1 MRKLLAD
8 RLFPVESESIE
19 NGILCIDD
27 QERVLTVLKPGDEG
41 YNTADVERF
50 EGWIIPGM
58 VNAHCHLELSHLK
71 GIVSE
76 QTGLDG
82 FVEELMQVRSA
93 PEEIQVAAM
102 LDADFDMWNR
112 GIVAVGDIS
121 NSARSFPIKEKSNIR
136 YFTFIE
142 RFGLNP
148 DFADLAFSTGMDL
161 LKQLKSLS
169 RNTDGNLSPHA
180 PYSVSELL
188 LSKLVAH
195 ISHSNGVLSIHN
207 QETAS
212 EDEFFKT
219 GGGRMQQRMSNMNI
233 STERFVPSGKSSL
246 ETLIPKLPTSNRI
259 QLVHNTFST
268 DTDIQH
274 AIEQLPQVFW
284 CLCPS
289 ANQYIESKLP
299 PLKSLRAN
307 HCEITVGTDSLASN
321 HQLDLL
327 AELRLL
333 QQADPSVTSD
343 ELIRWSTLNGARLL
357 GFDSEL
363 GSFSKGKKPGIVLIE
378 HVDKING
385 LILPESTSRML

>member
-8 RLFPVESESIE
+8 RIFPVESEFIE
-19 NGILCIDD
+19 NGILCIDE
-27 QERVLTVLKPGDEG
+27 QERILSVLKPGDEG
-41 YNTADVERF
+41 YNPDDAEHY

-71 GIVSE
+71 GSVSE
-76 QTGLDG
+76 NTGLDG

-93 PEEIQVAAM
+93 AEEIQTSAM
-102 LDADFDMWNR
+102 YEADRDMWKR

-121 NSARSFPIKEKSNIR
+121 NSARSFGIKEQSNIR

-148 DFADLAFSTGMDL
+148 DNADLAFLSGMEL
-161 LKQLKSLS
+161 LKQLQSMN
-169 RNTDGNLSPHA
+169 RNRDGNLSPHA
-180 PYSVSELL
+180 PYSVSEEL
-188 LSKLVAH
+188 LSKLVEH

-212 EDEFFKT
+212 EDEFFKS
-219 GGGRMQQRMSNMNI
+219 GGGRMKHRMSNMNI
-233 STERFVPSGKSSL
+233 STERFTPSGKSSL
-246 ETLIPKLPTSNRI
+246 QTLIPKLPVTNRI
-259 QLVHNTFST
+259 QLVHNTFSSE
-268 DTDIQH
+268 TDIQQALEH
-274 AIEQLPQVFW
+274 LPHLFW
-284 CLCPS
+284 CVCPS

-307 HCEITVGTDSLASN
+307 KCEITVGTDSLASN

-333 QQADPSVTSD
+333 QQADSSVTLD

-357 GFDSEL
+357 GFESEL

-378 HVDKING
+378 HVDKINA
-385 LILPESTSRML
+385 LILPQSTSRML

>member
-1 MRKLLAD
+1 
-8 RLFPVESESIE
+8 
-19 NGILCIDD
+19 
-27 QERVLTVLKPGDEG
+27 
-41 YNTADVERF
+41 
-50 EGWIIPGM
+50 
-58 VNAHCHLELSHLK
+58 
-71 GIVSE
+71 
-76 QTGLDG
+76 
-82 FVEELMQVRSA
+82 
-93 PEEIQVAAM
+93 
-102 LDADFDMWNR
+102 
-112 GIVAVGDIS
+112 
-121 NSARSFPIKEKSNIR
+121 
-136 YFTFIE
+136 
-142 RFGLNP
+142 
-148 DFADLAFSTGMDL
+148 MDL
-161 LKQLKSLS
+161 FKQLKSMS
-169 RNTDGNLSPHA
+169 QNTDGNLCPHA
-180 PYSVSELL
+180 PYSVSEQL
-188 LSKLVAH
+188 LSKLVEH
-195 ISHSNGVLSIHN
+195 IAQSNGVLSIHN

-259 QLVHNTFST
+259 QLVHNTFSI

-274 AIEQLPQVFW
+274 AIEHLPHVFW

-378 HVDKING
+378 HVDKINA